1 MKSPV
6 FSFLPLLLPMK
17 RFSELSEAE
26 LLNYNADELND
37 SIKLEAIHRGI
48 APPVSLSEAIQT
60 SGFKG
65 HIPSKDDVAI
75 YRLGTDGYGDGVCW
89 LSEEAALMAMTGA
102 VALESTYKHGKSGVR
117 IAADS
122 FVVLKR
128 VILPGEA
135 QTYRLHK
142 LDEYVNPTANEFDA
156 LADTCYEAARAVRQA
171 AYSRQVALER
181 QAEYV
186 RLANGDVAI
195 AKAFWAK
202 AEKLD
207 WPNLEAVA

>member
-1 MKSPV
+1 
-6 FSFLPLLLPMK
+6 MK

-26 LLNYNADELND
+26 LLNFNADELND
-37 SIKLEAIHRGI
+37 SIKLEAIHQGI

-60 SGFKG
+60 SGFTG

-75 YRLGTDGYGDGVCW
+75 YRLGTDGYGDDVGW

-102 VALESTYKHGKSGVR
+102 VALESTYKYGKSGIK
-117 IAADS
+117 IATDG

-142 LDEYVNPTANEFDA
+142 LDEYVNPTSNEFDA
-156 LADTCYEAARAVRQA
+156 LADTCYEAARAARQA

-202 AEKLD
+202 AELLD

>member
-1 MKSPV
+1 
-6 FSFLPLLLPMK
+6 MK

-26 LLNYNADELND
+26 LLNFNADELND
-37 SIKLEAIHRGI
+37 SIKLEAIHQGI

-60 SGFKG
+60 SGFNG

-75 YRLGTDGYGDGVCW
+75 YRLGTDGYGDDVGW

-102 VALESTYKHGKSGVR
+102 VALESTYKHGKSGVKL
-117 IAADS
+117 ATDS

-142 LDEYVNPTANEFDA
+142 LDEYVSPASNKFDE
-156 LADTCYEAARAVRQA
+156 LADTCYNAAHTIRQA
-171 AYSRQVALER
+171 AYNRQVAIER

-202 AEKLD
+202 AETFD
-207 WPNLEAVA
+207 WPSLEAVA